1 MSEEDK
7 KPEAGT
13 ADELEE
19 LKKERD
25 EYLDGWKRA
34 KADYLNYK
42 KDEAERFASW
52 GKMANEALI
61 CDLLMVIDSL
71 NVGLSMIP
79 EGSAEK
85 KGMSLV
91 KTQLEDVLR
100 RYGLEMLKAPPGKP
114 FDPAREEAVGETES
128 PHPPG
133 TVAEETE
140 RGYSLGGKV
149 IRPAKVKISKVKGQ
163 KEEQNKSD

>member
-7 KPEAGT
+7 KPEAEALG
-13 ADELEE
+13 ELEA

-34 KADYLNYK
+34 KADYLNYR
-42 KDEAERFASW
+42 KDEAERFAAW
-52 GKMANEALI
+52 GKMANESLI
-61 CDLLMVIDSL
+61 GDLLMVLDSL
-71 NVGLSMIP
+71 NVGLSMIS

-114 FDPAREEAVGETES
+114 FDPAREEAVGEMES
-128 PHPPG
+128 PHPEG
-133 TVAEETE
+133 SVAEEAE
-140 RGYSLGGKV
+140 KGYSLGGKV
-149 IRPAKVKISKVKGQ
+149 IRPAKVKVSKGQ
-163 KEEQNKSD
+163 GDIKTKEH